1 MFLRALSPRHH
12 RVIIGPVSTI
22 QVADPAANAGRALNV
37 YYQVRGKGR
46 DVVLIHGWASSWRL
60 WQGTMDVLAEAGCR
74 AWALDLP
81 GFGASDKPADGW
93 YSIENF
99 AALVSAFCQ
108 ALGLERTAIVGHSMG
123 GTIAL
128 LLGLE
133 QPHRVERL
141 VAVSP
146 VVSGRLN
153 FPVRVFASPRL
164 GRWLYGLSARSWPL
178 AAAGAQLLYNHSWS
192 LRPRAHHRRAWE
204 DLSRAA
210 PHAALGSLRALAH
223 FDLSP
228 RLQAITA
235 PTLILAGA
243 GDLNVPP
250 SQARLAAARIP
261 GARLVI
267 LPGARHLPM
276 NDQPERFYRELR
288 QFLMAD
294 TETVPAR

>member
-1 MFLRALSPRHH
+1 M
-12 RVIIGPVSTI
+12 T
-22 QVADPAANAGRALNV
+22 DPASHIGRALNI
-37 YYQVRGKGR
+37 YYQVQGEGR

-60 WQGTMDVLAEAGCR
+60 WQGTMDVLAKAGCR

-93 YSIENF
+93 YSMENF
-99 AALVSAFCQ
+99 AALVTAFCQ
-108 ALGLERTAIVGHSMG
+108 ALGLERAAIVGHSMG

-133 QPHRVERL
+133 QPHMVERL

-146 VVSGRLN
+146 VISGRLN
-153 FPVRVFASPRL
+153 FPVRVFASGRL

-178 AAAGAQLLYNHSWS
+178 ASAGAQLLYNRSWS

-204 DLSRAA
+204 DLAQAS
-210 PHAALGSLRALAH
+210 PYAALGSLRALAH

-228 RLQAITA
+228 RLHAITA

-276 NDQPERFYRELR
+276 NEQPEPFYRELK
-288 QFLMAD
+288 QFLMTD
-294 TETVPAR
+294 STTVPAL

>member
-1 MFLRALSPRHH
+1 M
-12 RVIIGPVSTI
+12 STI
-22 QVADPAANAGRALNV
+22 QVADPAANTGRALNI
-37 YYQVRGKGR
+37 YYQVRGEGR

-108 ALGLERTAIVGHSMG
+108 ALGLERASIVGHSMG

-133 QPHRVERL
+133 QPHMVERL

-153 FPVRVFASPRL
+153 FPVRMFASRWL

-178 AAAGAQLLYNHSWS
+178 AAAGAQLLYNRSWS

-204 DLSRAA
+204 DLSRAS

-294 TETVPAR
+294 METVLAR